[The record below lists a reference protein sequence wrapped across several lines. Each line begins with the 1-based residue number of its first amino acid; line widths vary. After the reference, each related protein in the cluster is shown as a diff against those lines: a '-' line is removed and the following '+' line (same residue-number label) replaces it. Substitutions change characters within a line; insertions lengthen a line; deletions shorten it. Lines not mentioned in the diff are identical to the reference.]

1 MSHRQ
6 NIDSGTRWEAMAGYS
21 RAVRIGNSIWVSGT
35 TATDPQGNV
44 VGPGDAREQT
54 LYILKKIELALH
66 EAGASL
72 SDVVRTRI
80 FITDIHQWEAVARA
94 HGEVLGAIRP
104 ANTLVQVSALVGDE
118 YLVEIEAD
126 AMVQV

>member
-1 MSHRQ
+1 MGQRQ

-21 RAVRIGNSIWVSGT
+21 RAVRIGNTIWVSGT

-44 VGPGDAREQT
+44 VGPGDARAQA
-54 LYILKKIELALH
+54 LYIFEKIGRALH

-80 FITDIHQWEAVARA
+80 FITDIRQWEAVAQA
-94 HGEVLGAIRP
+94 HGEVFGAIRP
-104 ANTLVQVSALVGDE
+104 ANTLVQVSALVGEE

-126 AMVQV
+126 AVVQL